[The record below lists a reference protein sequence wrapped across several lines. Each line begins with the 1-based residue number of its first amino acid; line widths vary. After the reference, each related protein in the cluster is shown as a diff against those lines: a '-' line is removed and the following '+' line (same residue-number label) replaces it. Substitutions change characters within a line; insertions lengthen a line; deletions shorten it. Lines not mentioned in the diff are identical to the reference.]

1 MLEILQLC
9 SPLLAAALDGF
20 VSEDLQNR
28 ISDVLAL
35 TDLSQSSGAELVRH
49 FLVVILQF

>member
-1 MLEILQLC
+1 MLKILHNYSVC

-35 TDLSQSSGAELVRH
+35 ADLSQSSGA
-49 FLVVILQF
+49 